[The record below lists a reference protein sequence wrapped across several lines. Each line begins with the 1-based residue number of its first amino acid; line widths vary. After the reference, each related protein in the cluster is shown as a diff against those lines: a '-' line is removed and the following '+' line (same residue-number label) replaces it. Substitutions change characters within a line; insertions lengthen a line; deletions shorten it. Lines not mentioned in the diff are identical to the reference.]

1 MKLKDKKNFLI
12 DLDGVILDTKYD
24 NYFWQNY
31 IPKIYAQRKN
41 ISNEDAVK
49 ITHGIFN
56 YKRKSKDWYDIDYW
70 SNILNIDIAEEK
82 KKSENMERMSVIKG
96 SLDTLKKLKDQGINL
111 YLITN
116 AHRKTLEIK
125 LQKFPITKY
134 FIYII
139 CSHELSYIK
148 EDIQFWHILKNK
160 INVDL
165 NKTVLIEDTYDN
177 IVSAHHAGIDSLVYI
192 SKNIKPADNIEVL
205 QINALSDILTS
216 L

>member
-24 NYFWQNY
+24 NYFWQTY
-31 IPKIYAQRKN
+31 IPKIYSQRKN
-41 ISNEDAVK
+41 ISNEDAIR

-70 SNILNIDIAEEK
+70 SNILNIDIAAEK
-82 KKSENMERMSVIKG
+82 KKSENMDRMSLIKG
-96 SLDTLKKLKDQGINL
+96 SLDTLKKLKNNGNNL

-125 LQKFPITKY
+125 LQKFPIIKY
-134 FIYII
+134 FVNVV
-139 CSHELSYIK
+139 CSHELSYVK

-177 IVSAHHAGIDSLVYI
+177 IISAHHAGIDSLIYI
-192 SKNIKPADNIEVL
+192 SKDVKPTDNIEVL
-205 QINALSDILTS
+205 QINAMSDIFTS

>member
-1 MKLKDKKNFLI
+1 MKLKDKKDLLI

-24 NYFWQNY
+24 NYFWQSY

-41 ISNEDAVK
+41 ITDEDAINV
-49 ITHGIFN
+49 THAVFN
-56 YKRKSKDWYDIDYW
+56 YKRKTKDWYDIDYW
-70 SNILNIDIAEEK
+70 SNILNIDIVEEK
-82 KKSENMERMSVIKG
+82 KKSENIRRMSLIEG
-96 SLDTLKKLKDQGINL
+96 SLDALKQLKNDGNNL

-125 LQKFPITKY
+125 LKKFPINEY
-134 FIYII
+134 FVNII

-160 INVDL
+160 IDVDL
-165 NKTVLIEDTYDN
+165 SKTILIEDTYDN
-177 IVSAHHAGIDSLVYI
+177 IISGHHAGINSLIYI
-192 SKNIKPADNIEVL
+192 SKDEKPSDNIEVL
-205 QINALSDILTS
+205 QISTLSDIFTS